1 MFSKNKEYLKRRNM
15 NTGKPGENT
24 KKRLVI
30 WIDVLNPTD
39 VALRRLKWCCCKII
53 CCCVLRCCV
62 SNETIHSKVIR
73 KVGKKLSEKLHK
85 KGIHNEAYIVDK
97 KIKVIVRKLP
107 WIAQMSVKSKI
118 ESSVR
123 KGLEKQGVEYDLEV
137 NRERTSIRLYR
148 YDKEELTSELEKELL
163 ERDRVSSDITEDG
176 NNENNEISRR
186 RDSSWLVR
194 LLGRRGT
201 DASCA
206 DMDGHL
212 DFDEDEDEYSPP
224 PPPKRGT

>member
-1 MFSKNKEYLKRRNM
+1 M
-15 NTGKPGENT
+15 NHNESTRGKNT

-39 VALRRLKWCCCKII
+39 VALGKVRWCCCRIL

-62 SNETIHSKVIR
+62 SKETIHSKVIR

-97 KIKVIVRKLP
+97 KIKVIVRKMP
-107 WIAQMSVKSKI
+107 WIAQISVQSKI
-118 ESSVR
+118 EKSVR

-163 ERDRVSSDITEDG
+163 EGDRTLTDTSESVDETK
-176 NNENNEISRR
+176 SRR

-201 DASCA
+201 DASCT
-206 DMDGHL
+206 DIDNF
-212 DFDEDEDEYSPP
+212 DFDEDDNECSPP
-224 PPPKRGT
+224 SPPKRST

>member
-1 MFSKNKEYLKRRNM
+1 MSKES
-15 NTGKPGENT
+15 
-24 KKRLVI
+24 VH
-30 WIDVLNPTD
+30 
-39 VALRRLKWCCCKII
+39 A
-53 CCCVLRCCV
+53 
-62 SNETIHSKVIR
+62 KVIR
-73 KVGKKLSEKLHK
+73 KVGKKLSDKLHK
-85 KGIHNEAYIVDK
+85 KGIHNEAYVVNN

-118 ESSVR
+118 ESSVK

-163 ERDRVSSDITEDG
+163 ERDRALTELPEDKEKG
-176 NNENNEISRR
+176 EPPSRR

-206 DMDGHL
+206 DMD
-212 DFDEDEDEYSPP
+212 DFEDCNDDEQYSPP
-224 PPPKRGT
+224 APPKRQV